1 MNSYCIIEEEQGE
14 QTEFAI
20 VDMESGEVVNMFYS
34 QKAAIAYLDA
44 INSLSYTIPTDS
56 KMSWLDSLIH

>member
-1 MNSYCIIEEEQGE
+1 MNSYCIIEEPEGYG
-14 QTEFAI
+14 I

-44 INSLSYTIPTDS
+44 INSLSYTIPTDT